1 MLFSLHLL
9 FEFRFPFL
17 IQQKKFLVILYDLQ
31 FFSNGVSLLLGRLL
45 QVQNLLFLQIVEVI
59 LLLLLVKRPI
69 SLHLLV
75 VLYIS
80 HPGHDRPLV
89 HVRRD
94 ADVVLPAAARRVAGA
109 GRDRWRHHRHRAK
122 RRRRPARRH
131 QAHRIVLILVAFQGA
146 AYKSLVILQVIYL
159 AAQLARRDDVVPVH
173 GQRVRLLVAEVLAA
187 DVPLPHRD
195 LVLVY
200 CLDVRE
206 LDRGRRYDLVDLDT
220 RAAIW

>member
-1 MLFSLHLL
+1 M
-9 FEFRFPFL
+9 
-17 IQQKKFLVILYDLQ
+17 
-31 FFSNGVSLLLGRLL
+31 
-45 QVQNLLFLQIVEVI
+45 LFLQIVEVI

-80 HPGHDRPLV
+80 HPGHDGPLV

-94 ADVVLPAAARRVAGA
+94 ADVVLPAAARRVARA
-109 GRDRWRHHRHRAK
+109 GWDRWRHHRHRAK

-131 QAHRIVLILVAFQGA
+131 QAHRIVLILVAFQSA
-146 AYKSLVILQVIYL
+146 AHKSLVILQVIHL

-173 GQRVRLLVAEVLAA
+173 RQRVRLLVAEVLAA
-187 DVPLPHRD
+187 DVPLAHRD

-206 LDRGRRYDLVDLDT
+206 LDRRRRYDLVDLDT
-220 RAAIW
+220 